1 MTQTRA
7 KKGKWFPLKPGVERL
22 DDPIR
27 GARAQSDQTPLHAA
41 LTELSNSA
49 RASAAVIPPVHRF
62 RRWAG
67 GMTLCSATST
77 VFSPKS
83 VIQPRKQVALCALQ
97 PAGRGA
103 SALTPGTPL
112 VLTYLQALK
121 CVCPCAGRNRLC
133 SSHFA
138 RRESLLSSCS
148 LSSVSPRS
156 SWICVYLCPFCTE
169 SPPTS
174 PAGGAFGSLH
184 PRREPTG
191 LFMPCAFP
199 VDSKTREIKRCA
211 RG

>member
-1 MTQTRA
+1 
-7 KKGKWFPLKPGVERL
+7 
-22 DDPIR
+22 
-27 GARAQSDQTPLHAA
+27 
-41 LTELSNSA
+41 
-49 RASAAVIPPVHRF
+49 
-62 RRWAG
+62 
-67 GMTLCSATST
+67 MTLCSATST

-199 VDSKTREIKRCA
+199 VDSKTREIKSREKRLA
-211 RG
+211 RALCGTQAPGCSRSVCPLLAAAGGAEGAEGRKPADACWSLELKEVIRVRLDEYCGYNSAR